1 MKIQDF
7 STFVN
12 ENEKRELK
20 ELCHSLFEELVS
32 EYSEEYEIDEGI
44 LTKLRDA
51 ISGWFE
57 QNIKRPLGKPREFIN
72 KIKNNIQNVKS
83 EIQEDIDLIKSK
95 LHPRTKKQIEVT
107 KDQLRDTYYYD
118 DLPRQYQDELDSYID
133 DNF

>member
-12 ENEKRELK
+12 ESEKRELK
-20 ELCHSLFEELVS
+20 DLCHLLFEELVY
-32 EYSEEYEIDEGI
+32 EYSEEYEIDEGV
-44 LTKLRDA
+44 LAKLRDA

-57 QNIKRPLGKPREFIN
+57 QNIKRPLGKPKEFIN

-83 EIQEDIDLIKSK
+83 EIQSDIDLIKSK

-107 KDQLRDTYYYD
+107 KDQLRDNYYYD
-118 DLPRQYQDELDSYID
+118 DLPKQYQDELDSYID

>member
-7 STFVN
+7 STFIK

-20 ELCHSLFEELVS
+20 ELCHSLFEELVC

-57 QNIKRPLGKPREFIN
+57 QNIKGPLGKPKEFIN
-72 KIKNNIQNVKS
+72 NIKNNIQSIKS
-83 EIQEDIDLIKSK
+83 DIQEDIDLIKSK
-95 LHPRTKKQIEVT
+95 LRPRNKKQIEVV
-107 KDQLRDTYYYD
+107 KDKIRDTYYYG
-118 DLPRQYQDELDSYID
+118 DLPKQYQEELDDYID
-133 DNF
+133 NNF

>member
-12 ENEKRELK
+12 ESEKRELK
-20 ELCHSLFEELVS
+20 DLCHSLFEELVY
-32 EYSEEYEIDEGI
+32 EYSEEYEIDEGV
-44 LTKLRDA
+44 LAKLRDA

-57 QNIKRPLGKPREFIN
+57 QNIKRPLGKPKEFIN

-83 EIQEDIDLIKSK
+83 EIQADIDLIKSK
-95 LHPRTKKQIEVT
+95 LHPKTKKQIEVT
-107 KDQLRDTYYYD
+107 KNQLRDNYYYD
-118 DLPRQYQDELDSYID
+118 DLPKQYQDELDSYID